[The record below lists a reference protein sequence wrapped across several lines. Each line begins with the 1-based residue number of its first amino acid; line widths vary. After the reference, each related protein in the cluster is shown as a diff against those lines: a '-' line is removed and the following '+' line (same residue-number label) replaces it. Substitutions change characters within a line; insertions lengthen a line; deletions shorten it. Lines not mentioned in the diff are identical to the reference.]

1 MAGEEVKRFKD
12 FSQVSSLDAK
22 GKSDMNNPNSD
33 YRKRSDLVWRTEN
46 AILNSRGF
54 ERPEE
59 RSCSDLT
66 QVVQYRILIPSEKNQ
81 G

>member
-1 MAGEEVKRFKD
+1 
-12 FSQVSSLDAK
+12 
-22 GKSDMNNPNSD
+22 MNNPNSE
-33 YRKRSDLVWRTEN
+33 YRKRSDFVWRTEN
-46 AILNSRGF
+46 AILNPKEF

-59 RSCSDLT
+59 HSCSDLT